1 MSPLTKDDFVT
12 NDLHRMR
19 ERLKKAEIAAASG
32 EEPVIDSTD
41 RPVEEP
47 ASASLKKAL
56 NKRADEFNAAR
67 RDLLG
72 RCAET
77 SITLIHRIE
86 NSEEL
91 IAEAGKFQEF
101 VENISEEIKHLD
113 LPADAS
119 QSDIA
124 EANRTLE
131 NARLEFIRG
140 ITAMRKYSDPYSEQQ
155 SGIATF
161 SNPEPDILSAPKS
174 KLINIGLMLSLP
186 AIAAFLIGC
195 FIVAIAILVGM
206 GIIR

>member
-19 ERLKKAEIAAASG
+19 ERLKKAEKDAAAG
-32 EEPVIDSTD
+32 EDSVATPTD
-41 RPVEEP
+41 KPTEEQ
-47 ASASLKKAL
+47 ASSSLKKAL
-56 NKRADEFNAAR
+56 NKRVDEFNATR

-91 IAEAGKFQEF
+91 IAEAKRFQEF
-101 VENISEEIKHLD
+101 VEKISEEIKHLD
-113 LPADAS
+113 LPADAA
-119 QSDIA
+119 QSEIA
-124 EANRTLE
+124 DANRTLE

-140 ITAMRKYSDPYSEQQ
+140 ITTMRKYSDPYSEQQ
-155 SGIATF
+155 SGVTTF
-161 SNPEPDILSAPKS
+161 SNPEPDILSASKS
-174 KLINIGLMLSLP
+174 QLLKMGLMLSMP

-195 FIVAIAILVGM
+195 FIVAIAILIGM